1 MNIYI
6 LKKIIRK
13 ILKKNE
19 ISSIDRYEDKI
30 ILPKSSKE
38 HSNII
43 FDFRN
48 PISNKIYLESGEDC
62 VLNCRMVFESQ
73 NGEIKIGDRVS
84 IGQSTLI
91 SINEIEFESDIYVA
105 WGCYF
110 YDHDSHSI
118 DYKQRIKDRQSE
130 LMDLRSGKTNSII
143 SKDWSVVN
151 SKKIKICSHAWI
163 GMNSII
169 LKGVTIGEGAIVG
182 AGSVVTKD
190 VSPWTIVGGNP
201 AKVIKEIPHELR
213 KK

>member
-38 HSNII
+38 QSNII
-43 FDFRN
+43 LDFRN
-48 PISNKIYLESGEDC
+48 STSNKIYLESGEDC

-73 NGEIKIGDRVS
+73 SGKIIIGNRVF
-84 IGQSTLI
+84 IGSSNLI

-118 DYKQRIKDRQSE
+118 DYRERIKDRQRE
-130 LMDLRSGKTNSII
+130 LDDLKNKKTNSII

-151 SKKIKICSHAWI
+151 SKKIKVCSHAWI
-163 GMNSII
+163 GMNAII

-190 VSPWTIVGGNP
+190 VPAWTIVGGNP
-201 AKVIKEIPHELR
+201 AKVIKEIPQELR
-213 KK
+213 RK